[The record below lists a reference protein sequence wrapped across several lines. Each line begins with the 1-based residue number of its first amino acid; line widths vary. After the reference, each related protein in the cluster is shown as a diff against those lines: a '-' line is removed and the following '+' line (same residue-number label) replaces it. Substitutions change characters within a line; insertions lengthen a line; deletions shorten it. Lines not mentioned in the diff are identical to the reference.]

1 MCDATALAYLG
12 GLDARWT
19 RRPSLSCWLIVKV
32 CVTSRSR
39 LSHWYYFSLTLAPLV
54 SEAEQPG
61 NMWQFPPFL
70 DGLREGL
77 TALDWRNLPDEE
89 AARSTAQALVS
100 DRVDLIVAFENQT
113 VRAVTAATA
122 EIPVVMLRVTTPV
135 ENRFIES
142 FARPGGNVTGFAGLG
157 DSPAKEV
164 ELLKELVPR
173 LKRLLVLFDASE
185 PSTRWLA
192 AARQAATNLK
202 LGLVEGQTAQ
212 RADIEQGAL
221 FSYNL
226 DLRSVGTAAA
236 RYVDKILKRTKP
248 ADLPVEQS
256 AQLQPVNNLK
266 TANAG
271 LTIPPSVL
279 L

>member
-1 MCDATALAYLG
+1 MRLVGLVVILG
-12 GLDARWT
+12 
-19 RRPSLSCWLIVKV
+19 
-32 CVTSRSR
+32 
-39 LSHWYYFSLTLAPLV
+39 FSLTLAPLV

-89 AARSTAQALVS
+89 AERSTAQALVS

-122 EIPVVMLRVTTPV
+122 EIPVVMLHVTTPV
-135 ENRFIES
+135 ENRFIKS

-164 ELLKELVPR
+164 ELSKELVPR
-173 LKRLLVLFDASE
+173 LKLLLVLFDASE

-221 FSYNL
+221 SSYNL

-236 RYVDKILKRTKP
+236 RYVDKILKGTKP